1 MGLKLLKTVLAGL
14 LTIASLHAGADN
26 TLRGRRLHPRVK
38 MADSATRQPQADTL
52 RLPDRAMIELT
63 GYDKPLRSAYES
75 FLLTNLTA
83 HQLRSLAVT
92 LDYYDMEGHQLHQ
105 RCDTIPI
112 AVPAGETR
120 MIKLSTWDTQ
130 RSYYYHQGRKPATP
144 RVTPYSIR
152 ARVDFVTF
160 TPEITP
166 EAPASRP

>member
-38 MADSATRQPQADTL
+38 MADNATLLTQTDTL

-92 LDYYDMEGHQLHQ
+92 LDYYDMEGRQLHQ